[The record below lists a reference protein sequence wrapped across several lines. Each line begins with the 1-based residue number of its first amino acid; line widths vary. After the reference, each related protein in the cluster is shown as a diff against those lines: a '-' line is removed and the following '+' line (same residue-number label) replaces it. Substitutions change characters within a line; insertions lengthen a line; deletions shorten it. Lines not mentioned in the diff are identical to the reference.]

1 MLSWD
6 FCCRFYATEQSLL
19 QMKQPS
25 GWSIS
30 WGVSSRHC
38 HQIFLP
44 QHFPACNHSSSFCCS
59 PFCRHRF
66 FFLLLQVQIL
76 LLFWYISS
84 LLPSTNSLCWI
95 ICGWVHLWMR
105 IAGFKELEVAI
116 SYGFDVECAYY
127 LVLRYGFGMCCIRGC
142 KWNGDIVVSLSWTD
156 AAPVLVIKL
165 SYFCGCF
172 PAVFNNYCSLFV
184 LSMFL
189 RWRIPC
195 QIFYTTGWHF
205 FCFVFIRL
213 GIKESVVD
221 RAKDSQG
228 ILKAAFII
236 NQAWIALTILFV
248 IH

>member
-1 MLSWD
+1 MQRNRACYRWNNQAD
-6 FCCRFYATEQSLL
+6 GQSLEA
-19 QMKQPS
+19 
-25 GWSIS
+25 
-30 WGVSSRHC
+30 
-38 HQIFLP
+38 
-44 QHFPACNHSSSFCCS
+44 FPADIATRFSCLNIFQLATTAAASAAVHFVDIG
-59 PFCRHRF
+59 F